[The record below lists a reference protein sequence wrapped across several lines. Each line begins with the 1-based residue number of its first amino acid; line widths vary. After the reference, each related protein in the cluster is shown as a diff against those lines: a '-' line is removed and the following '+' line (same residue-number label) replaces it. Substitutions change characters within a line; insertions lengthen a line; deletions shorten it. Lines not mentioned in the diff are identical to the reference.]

1 MVTMRRRTLLLGL
14 AAAAGTGAVGSCS
27 TDRSSSP
34 SGATGGDQPILS
46 STAASTLPAQRVTD
60 RYVPTP
66 GTAPAQAFAVGRRDF
81 AFARRDRALP
91 TRVWYPAA
99 GPVSASPDPADGAT
113 PAAGKFPLVL
123 FSHGYTAV
131 PDDYAALLTRWAQH
145 GFVVAGPTYPH
156 TSYGAKELE
165 QTDIVHQ
172 PADAVYVID
181 QLRALGAAD
190 PIGAVLAG
198 DKVAAAG
205 HSAGGLTTTG
215 LFSKDRD
222 DRLLA
227 GVVIAGTDFAG
238 AAFQGPAAAM
248 LFIHGE
254 KDDTVA
260 YRAGRTVFE
269 AVPWSRAML
278 SIPAGGHVIEG
289 ESFEAITQTSTQFLR
304 WSLYGDPGAK
314 QRIPA
319 AAAAGGVATL
329 DDQL

>member
-1 MVTMRRRTLLLGL
+1 MRRRTLILGL
-14 AAAAGTGAVGSCS
+14 AAAAGTGAVGACS
-27 TDRSSSP
+27 TDGSSR
-34 SGATGGDQPILS
+34 SGATGGEQPILS
-46 STAASTLPAQRVTD
+46 STAASTLPAQPVTD

-66 GTAPAQAFAVGRRDF
+66 GTAPPQAFAVGRRDF
-81 AFARRDRALP
+81 TFARGDRALP

-99 GPVSASPDPADGAT
+99 GPVPASPDPADEAT

-131 PDDYAALLTRWAQH
+131 PDDYAALLARWAQH

-156 TSYGAKELE
+156 TSYGAKDLE
-165 QTDIVHQ
+165 QSDIVHQ

-181 QLRALGAAD
+181 QLHALGAAD

-198 DKVAAAG
+198 DKIAAAG

-227 GVVIAGTDFAG
+227 GVVIAGTDFGG

-289 ESFEAITQTSTQFLR
+289 DSFQAITETSTQFLR